1 MNTPFPQA
9 DDIYKVIWLIDS
21 KISQKLSESLDFI
34 NMNISLRQIEY
45 YQNAGEFLGLLSEG
59 MPTKL
64 AMEIFIKSKEEVI
77 NKVAK
82 LVKESIIFNQYYIN
96 DDKSEV
102 VSLLKKLYNY
112 SHSTA
117 ERRFVTVKA
126 WTEWA
131 KKILKEREK

>member
-9 DDIYKVIWLIDS
+9 NDIYKVIWLIDS
-21 KISQKLSESLDFI
+21 KISQKLAKSLDFI

-64 AMEIFIKSKEEVI
+64 AMEIFIKSKEDVI

-82 LVKESIIFNQYYIN
+82 LVKESIIFNQYYFN
-96 DDKSEV
+96 VDKSEV
-102 VSLLKKLYNY
+102 VSLLKKLYKY

-117 ERRFVTVKA
+117 ERRFVTVKS

>member
-9 DDIYKVIWLIDS
+9 NDIYKVIWLIDS
-21 KISQKLSESLDFI
+21 KISQKLSMSLDFI

-45 YQNAGEFLGLLSEG
+45 YQNAGEFLGLLNEG

-64 AMEIFIKSKEEVI
+64 AKEIFIKSKEEVL
-77 NKVAK
+77 NKIAK
-82 LVKESIIFNQYYIN
+82 LVKKSIIFDQYYVKQ
-96 DDKSEV
+96 DKNHV
-102 VSLLKKLYNY
+102 VNLLMELYKY

-131 KKILKEREK
+131 KKILKEKLE